1 MMDTRTKELL
11 NHIHDTIHQ
20 ILGHIQAEEDF
31 RKSCLRFV
39 EDEPET
45 TPFPIEKVRQN
56 AETKQKTTPDAGT
69 SDEGKM
75 GFVEFTDKEIKQM
88 PSHFKKLI
96 IIYKKRC
103 HLRRHK
109 SGKSF
114 TYEIRFRASGYNLT
128 ACGKTI
134 ELAKENMM
142 KKIRNTT
149 NPTDTNVAPA
159 IPTKLREFT
168 VYYFEKFRIK
178 KVSEQTYV
186 NDEYRLKNHIF
197 PYLGE
202 RELSSITPSD
212 CETLINGMVSAGK
225 ARTAE
230 DLFSLLSIIFKGAI
244 AHGIIQRNPL
254 DIVPRV
260 RHERQHG
267 KALSAQ
273 EEFELFQRAHG
284 TPYEIFYAI
293 ILYCGLRPNELKT
306 ARIEGAFIVARNSK
320 RKNQKIEY
328 KKIPICKKLATYLNE
343 IGNDLRS
350 LDWRAE
356 KTLSQRFPGF
366 CPEHKLY
373 DLRTTFYTR
382 CKELGVADSARDAFV
397 GHSLGVLGNSYTDL
411 SDSYLLKEGK
421 KLNKW

>member
-1 MMDTRTKELL
+1 MM
-11 NHIHDTIHQ
+11 N
-20 ILGHIQAEEDF
+20 
-31 RKSCLRFV
+31 
-39 EDEPET
+39 
-45 TPFPIEKVRQN
+45 
-56 AETKQKTTPDAGT
+56 
-69 SDEGKM
+69 
-75 GFVEFTDKEIKQM
+75 
-88 PSHFKKLI
+88 
-96 IIYKKRC
+96 
-103 HLRRHK
+103 
-109 SGKSF
+109 
-114 TYEIRFRASGYNLT
+114 
-128 ACGKTI
+128 
-134 ELAKENMM
+134 
-142 KKIRNTT
+142 KIRNTT
-149 NPTDTNVAPA
+149 GPIDTNVAPT

-212 CETLINGMVSAGK
+212 CETLINRMLSAGK
-225 ARTAE
+225 TRTAQ

-244 AHGIIQRNPL
+244 AHGIMHRNPL

-306 ARIEGAFIVARNSK
+306 VRIEGAFIVARNSK

-328 KKIPICKKLATYLNE
+328 KKIPICKKLAPYLNE
-343 IGNDLRS
+343 IGNDLTK

-356 KTLSQRFPGF
+356 KTLSQRFANTYCPG
-366 CPEHKLY
+366 HKLY